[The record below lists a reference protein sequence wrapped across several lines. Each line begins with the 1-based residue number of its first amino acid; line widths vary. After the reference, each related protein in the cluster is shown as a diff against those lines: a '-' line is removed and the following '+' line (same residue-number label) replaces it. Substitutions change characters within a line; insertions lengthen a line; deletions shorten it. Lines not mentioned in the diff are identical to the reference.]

1 MPDVDVIVSAEER
14 MQKTLQ
20 ALRKDLSTIRAG
32 RAMPSLLDKISV
44 EYYGQP
50 TPINQMAGVSCPDAR
65 TIVIQPWDK
74 STLKAIE
81 KAIQASDLG
90 INPANDGVVIRLA
103 VPALNEQRRKE
114 LSRMVDKKGEEAKVA
129 LRNIRRDAN
138 EETKKEQKS
147 GDITED
153 DEKIALDE
161 IQKMT
166 ERYIRDVDG
175 IIDTKKK
182 EIMEV

>member
-1 MPDVDVIVSAEER
+1 MSEVDVIISAEER
-14 MQKTLQ
+14 MKKTLQ

-44 EYYGQP
+44 DYYGQP
-50 TPINQMAGVSCPDAR
+50 TPISQMAGISCPDAR
-65 TIVIQPWDK
+65 TIIITPWDK
-74 STLKAIE
+74 STLKTIE

-90 INPANDGVVIRLA
+90 INPQNDGTILRLII
-103 VPALNEQRRKE
+103 PPLTEQRRRE
-114 LSRMVDKKGEEAKVA
+114 LSKTVEKKGEEAKVA

-138 EETKKEQKS
+138 DETKKEQKA

-153 DEKIALDE
+153 DEKQALEE

-166 ERYIRDVDG
+166 EKYIKEVDG
-175 IIDTKKK
+175 IIDAKKK

>member
-1 MPDVDVIVSAEER
+1 MPDIDVIKSAEER

-32 RAMPSLLDKISV
+32 RALPSLLDKISV
-44 EYYGQP
+44 DYYGQP
-50 TPINQMAGVSCPDAR
+50 TPINQMAGINCPDAR
-65 TIVIQPWDK
+65 TILIQPWDA
-74 STLKAIE
+74 STLRTIE

-90 INPANDGVVIRLA
+90 INPQNDGVVIRLII
-103 VPALNEQRRKE
+103 PALTEQRRRE
-114 LSRMVDKKGEEAKVA
+114 LSKTVEKKGEEAKVA

-138 EETKKEQKS
+138 EETKKEQKAKT
-147 GDITED
+147 ITED
-153 DEKIALDE
+153 DEKQALEE
-161 IQKMT
+161 IQKLT
-166 ERYIRDVDG
+166 EKYIKEVDV

>member
-1 MPDVDVIVSAEER
+1 MPDMDVIETAEER

-32 RAMPSLLDKISV
+32 RAMPGLLDKITV
-44 EYYGQP
+44 DYYGQP
-50 TPINQMAGVSCPDAR
+50 TPINQMAGVNVPDAR
-65 TIVIQPWDK
+65 TIIIQPWDK
-74 STLKAIE
+74 STLKTIE

-90 INPANDGVVIRLA
+90 INPQNDGVVLRLII
-103 VPALNEQRRKE
+103 PPLTEQRRRE
-114 LSRMVDKKGEEAKVA
+114 LSKMVEKKGEEAKVA

-138 EETKKEQKS
+138 DDTKKQQKA
-147 GDITED
+147 GEITED
-153 DEKIALDE
+153 DEKEVLEE
-161 IQKMT
+161 IQKLT
-166 ERYIRDVDG
+166 EKYIKEVDS